1 MMPDV
6 DASSPFLEL
15 DLSSFEAKLV
25 DTFTSHESNPT
36 RAIERRLKQ
45 LIHHGVSEWAS
56 VRPYFISAEVR
67 IPSNYNRQN
76 KSLALLSHDGLNIW
90 YLEVLTKWQRD
101 VDFRSIEM
109 RIKGLQVLPFTYGQ
123 GIQRTQNNYLKELK
137 TQFNLKTTI
146 LHIVVSPGLLR
157 RVLLKVKD
165 HQSFL
170 IWDSSFLSSDRAHL
184 LPAYIN
190 NITNEIHICECALDA
205 FSMSGG
211 LPKKSKVV
219 KNICHLCV
227 VNQFDRDEAVRLYG
241 AEFLSNQEPFVSQ
254 ILLTDKVDHR
264 TAMEEA
270 ARRFQTSKWKTEAL
284 LYAIVKELFA
294 NSTVLREFSPDYMEG
309 LRIDIFVKEINL
321 AIEYQGE
328 QHFTPIEAFGGQEA
342 LTQATLRD
350 RRKKEICH
358 ERGINIEYFTYK
370 ETITFPNVQRK
381 LKKYLDSQ

>member
-1 MMPDV
+1 MPDLN
-6 DASSPFLEL
+6 ASSPVLEL
-15 DLSSFEAKLV
+15 DLSSFETTLL
-25 DTFTSHESNPT
+25 DTFANHEPNPT
-36 RAIERRLKQ
+36 RAIERSLKQ
-45 LIHHGVSEWAS
+45 LIHHVVSEWAS
-56 VRPYFISAEVR
+56 GSPYFISAEVR
-67 IPSNYNRQN
+67 IPSSYNRQN
-76 KSLALLSHDGLNIW
+76 KTLALLSDEGLNIW
-90 YLEVLTKWQRD
+90 YLEVLTKWQRNI
-101 VDFRSIEM
+101 DFRSIEM
-109 RIKGLQVLPFTYGQ
+109 RIKGLQLLPFTYGQ

-146 LHIVVSPGLLR
+146 LHIVISPGLLR

-190 NITNEIHICECALDA
+190 NITNEIHICECAVDA
-205 FSMSGG
+205 FSKSGG
-211 LPKKSKVV
+211 LTKKSKVV
-219 KNICHLCV
+219 KNICHLCIV
-227 VNQFDRDEAVRLYG
+227 SLFGKDEAVRLYG
-241 AEFLSNQEPFVSQ
+241 AEFLSNQVPFVSQ

-294 NSTVLREFSPDYMEG
+294 NSTVLREFSPDYLEG

-342 LTQATLRD
+342 LTQVTLRD
-350 RRKKEICH
+350 RKKKEICQQ
-358 ERGINIEYFTYK
+358 RGINILYFTCN
-370 ETITFPNVQRK
+370 ETVTYPNVQRR
-381 LKKYLDSQ
+381 LRKYLDSK